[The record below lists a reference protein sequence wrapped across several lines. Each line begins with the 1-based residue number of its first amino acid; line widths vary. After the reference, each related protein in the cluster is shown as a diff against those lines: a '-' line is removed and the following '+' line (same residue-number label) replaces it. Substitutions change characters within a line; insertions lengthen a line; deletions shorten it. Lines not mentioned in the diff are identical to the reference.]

1 MLMPGRRLGGH
12 GPLPAYSE
20 PSDCAGM
27 PTPPSSC
34 ERASNLPSRA
44 RQVQA
49 LGLLHP
55 RGSLAWP
62 VPVALGRVRLLQP
75 KRRAVGDTMALL
87 HEHEHSHHKAP
98 DNGDSYD
105 QRPGRLHR
113 PESLAQTPVSASLA
127 PTTGGVQPASWA
139 DWWCALSGAQRAY
152 PSKPCTTASRRG
164 RRDPTTATRRGQRSV
179 YAGSANT
186 RSVRPTRA
194 LGAFSGSSRAR
205 SPCPARWRPPPRH
218 RSHHPDSYGHP
229 PSANI
234 HHRHGSNN
242 PSRLVP
248 RLSPTQAFRSRLPRR
263 AEPRPVTA
271 AEALLLVLRRAYR
284 HVPTAASVP
293 EPARVARSE

>member
-1 MLMPGRRLGGH
+1 MGRSLPTVSHPTARGCQHRPRAASARPTCHRVLVRFKRLVCCTH
-12 GPLPAYSE
+12 GVRSL
-20 PSDCAGM
+20 G
-27 PTPPSSC
+27 
-34 ERASNLPSRA
+34 PSRLRLA
-44 RQVQA
+44 VC
-49 LGLLHP
+49 GSSSPSGVLLATRWRSCTSTSTATTRH
-55 RGSLAWP
+55 
-62 VPVALGRVRLLQP
+62 
-75 KRRAVGDTMALL
+75 
-87 HEHEHSHHKAP
+87 P